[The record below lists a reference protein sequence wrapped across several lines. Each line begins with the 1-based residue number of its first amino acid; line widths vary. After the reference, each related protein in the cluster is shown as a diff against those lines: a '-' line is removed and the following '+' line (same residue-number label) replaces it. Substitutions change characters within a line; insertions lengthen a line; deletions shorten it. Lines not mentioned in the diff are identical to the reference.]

1 MQNFQNTQR
10 YYSGIGI
17 FIIFF
22 HVKRIYLEREKW
34 EATDWDNKSTTCLW
48 QASVGS
54 DGRFLSVLMGL
65 QLVPFVF
72 SRF

>member
-1 MQNFQNTQR
+1 MQNLQNTQR

-22 HVKRIYLEREKW
+22 HAKCIYLEREKW
-34 EATDWDNKSTTCLW
+34 EATDWDSKSTTCLW
-48 QASVGS
+48 QASVSS
-54 DGRFLSVLMGL
+54 DVRLLSVLMGL
-65 QLVPFVF
+65 QLFPFVF